1 MVIFSTNYLPLTTY
15 CPRSGHTNTN
25 EVSVTRSVV
34 HMDLDT
40 FFVSVERLGNSKL
53 EGKPVIIGGMSDR
66 GVVSSCSYEARQFGV
81 HSAMPMKMAR
91 SLCSEAIVIRGDMDA
106 YSKYSR
112 MVTDVIA
119 DQAPVYEKASIDE
132 HYLDITGMDRFFGCM
147 QWTSELRQRIMRET
161 GLPISCGLSV
171 NKTVSK
177 IATGEAKPN
186 GEIEIPDGGVKPFLS
201 PLSIRKIPMIGNK
214 TFHLLRSM
222 GIGTI
227 GTLGEIPIEMMESL
241 LGKNGMVIWKKANGI
256 DPTPVVQYSER
267 KSIGSERTFHR
278 DTMDVAGLRDLLT
291 SMVEKLAFQ
300 LRKEEKL
307 VSIVTVKI
315 RYSNFD
321 THTLQ
326 KRVPY
331 TSFDHVLMPMAREL
345 FDRLYQRRMLIRL
358 VGVRFSG
365 LIRGTQ
371 QLNLFEDTSE
381 MVHLYLAVDRMRKR
395 FGADALQRASG
406 IQLRELE
413 ARQAENEQQKAI
425 PSPASRQEVDKLKN
439 RRFRYWYR

>member
-1 MVIFSTNYLPLTTY
+1 
-15 CPRSGHTNTN
+15 
-25 EVSVTRSVV
+25 
-34 HMDLDT
+34 MDLDT
-40 FFVSVERLGNSKL
+40 FFVSVERLLNSKL

-66 GVVSSCSYEARQFGV
+66 GVVSSCSYEARRYGV

-106 YSKYSR
+106 YSRYSR
-112 MVTDVIA
+112 MVTDIIA
-119 DQAPVYEKASIDE
+119 EQAPVYEKASIDE

-147 QWTSELRQRIMRET
+147 QWTHELRQRIIRET

-177 IATGEAKPN
+177 IAAGEAKPN
-186 GEIEIPDGGVKPFLS
+186 GEIEIPGMGVKGFLS
-201 PLSIRKIPMIGNK
+201 PLSIRKIPMIGNQ

-222 GIGTI
+222 GIATI
-227 GTLGEIPIEMMESL
+227 GTLGQIPIEMMESL
-241 LGKNGMVIWKKANGI
+241 LGKNGIVIWKKANGI

-267 KSIGSERTFHR
+267 KSIGSERTFQR
-278 DTMDVAGLRDLLT
+278 DTMDVAGLHDLLT

-307 VSIVTVKI
+307 TSIVTVKI

-331 TSFDHVLMPMAREL
+331 TSFDHVLMPVAREL

-365 LIRGTQ
+365 LIRGVQ

-381 MVHLYLAVDRMRKR
+381 MVHLYLAVDKLRRR
-395 FGADALQRASG
+395 FGADSVRRASG
-406 IQLRELE
+406 IQLRDLE
-413 ARQAENEQQKAI
+413 ERATQSDQQKAVY
-425 PSPASRQEVDKLKN
+425 SPEDRQQIDNLKN
-439 RRFRYWYR
+439 RRWRYWYR